1 MSLVPA
7 YQSGSRQ
14 ERQSSA
20 ECSLR
25 LLTPQSKRLT
35 NNYRQKLRVPVNFSL
50 ENPLFVGVQVRLM
63 WILAFN
69 TGRPV

>member
-25 LLTPQSKRLT
+25 LLPPQSKRLT
-35 NNYRQKLRVPVNFSL
+35 NNYRGKLRVSVNYSL
-50 ENPLFVGVQVRLM
+50 EIQLFVGLEVD
-63 WILAFN
+63 
-69 TGRPV
+69 